1 MVDRFVFE
9 QHVQEALDHLYD
21 PAYLLVH
28 PLTTLVVPRGV
39 VDPPGQALHR
49 ILRDAIGQLKP
60 PADAPSH
67 SPSWRSYRYL
77 SLRYVEMLTIG
88 QVAAELG
95 VSPRQ
100 CRRDHHEALHSV
112 VSILW
117 DRYRHATPGSEES
130 EAAWGNSEASP
141 RDRGQGTL
149 AVEVG
154 KLGLSSPASVADVER
169 IVESVVA
176 TLSALAFGKNV
187 RLCVEV
193 PVALPTVLVDRTAL
207 RQMLLEL
214 LLDALDRGE
223 GGEVVLGAASSAEH
237 VVLTVVV
244 TAATG
249 SNDRSLR
256 DHNDDN
262 RLEVCRKLADL
273 QGVTMQVQPRANR
286 FTASLVLPSGQAS
299 LVLVVDDNADVVHL
313 YRRYLEGIYEVVEAA
328 NGEQAIQLARETHP
342 RIITLDVMMP
352 SQDGWEVLQTLK
364 HDPATADVPIIV
376 CSVLRERELAL
387 SLGAAD
393 FLAKPIT
400 GRQLVSALHR
410 CRLAS

>member
-9 QHVQEALDHLYD
+9 HHVQEALDHLYD

-28 PLTTLVVPRGV
+28 PLTTQIVPRGV
-39 VDPPGQALHR
+39 VEVPGQALHR
-49 ILRDAIGQLKP
+49 ILREAIGQLKP
-60 PADAPSH
+60 PPDAPSH
-67 SPSWRSYRYL
+67 SPAWRSFRYL

-100 CRRDHHEALHSV
+100 CRRDHHDALHSV

-117 DRYRHATPGSEES
+117 DRYQHAAAGAEEYES
-130 EAAWGNSEASP
+130 AVAARDASP
-141 RDRGQGTL
+141 GDPDQGTL
-149 AVEVG
+149 AVEVS
-154 KLGLSSPASVADVER
+154 KLGSSSPAAVADLGR

-176 TLSALAFGKNV
+176 TLSALADRKNV
-187 RLCVEV
+187 RLQVE
-193 PVALPTVLVDRTAL
+193 LPAILPPVLVDRTAL

-214 LLDALDRGE
+214 LLDAIDRGE
-223 GGEVVLGAASSAEH
+223 GGEVALGAARSAEH
-237 VVLTVVV
+237 VELSVVV
-244 TAATG
+244 TAADG
-249 SNDRSLR
+249 PVDRHRGENL
-256 DHNDDN
+256 DDT
-262 RLEVCRKLADL
+262 RLIVCRKLADL
-273 QGVTMQVQPRANR
+273 QGVTMVVQPRNNR
-286 FTASLVLPSGQAS
+286 FIASLVLPSGQAS

-328 NGEQAIQLARETHP
+328 SGEQAIVLAREIHP

-364 HDPATADVPIIV
+364 HDPSTAAVPIIV